1 MAQALQIGERVMVKK
16 GFRLKPDSAGYQQ
29 GLKSVGPSLV
39 GEVAGPAPEGRAV
52 LVSFNGIQ
60 VPVTKL
66 NLGVFVNP
74 RDRAGLKHYSAAFGG
89 SWDAS
94 CR

>member
-52 LVSFNGIQ
+52 LVSFNSALSL
-60 VPVTKL
+60 P
-66 NLGVFVNP
+66 
-74 RDRAGLKHYSAAFGG
+74 GLSTFITPAATHQSSSWTSFG
-89 SWDAS
+89 
-94 CR
+94 